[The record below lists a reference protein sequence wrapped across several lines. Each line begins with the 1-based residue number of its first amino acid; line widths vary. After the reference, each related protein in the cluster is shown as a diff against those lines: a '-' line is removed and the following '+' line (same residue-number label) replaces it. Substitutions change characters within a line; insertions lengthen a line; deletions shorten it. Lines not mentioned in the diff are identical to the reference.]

1 MEQFWVAF
9 THVHGVGPARLRHLL
24 AYFGNLK
31 EAWWA
36 EAVDLAESGLPQ
48 AAIEHLITLRKS
60 LQPEKLLDEIHR
72 LGAQVV
78 TLADENYPPLLRET
92 EGSPAVLY
100 VKGTLTAQ
108 DQRAVA
114 VVGTRKASNYGAEMT
129 RRLVVALTQAGVTIV
144 SGLAYGIDVIA
155 HQEALNAGGRTIAVL
170 GCGID
175 ILYPSNHR
183 HVAEKIIKNG
193 ALITEFAPGT
203 EPLPVNFPIRNRII
217 SGMTLGTLVVEA
229 PEKSGA
235 LQTANFAGEQGRDVF
250 AVPGNVTSPNS
261 MGTNM
266 LIQDGAKLVISAEDI
281 LKELNLSQRS
291 AETRQ
296 AVKKLM
302 PANPVEAR
310 IMELL
315 QTEALHVD
323 EISRECQ
330 LSIQETNAI
339 LALMELKGLVF
350 QSAPM
355 TYNINT

>member
-48 AAIEHLITLRKS
+48 AAIAHLITLRKS

-114 VVGTRKASNYGAEMT
+114 VVGTRKASNYGVEMT

-144 SGLAYGIDVIA
+144 SGLAHGIDVIA

-183 HVAEKIIKNG
+183 HVAEKIIENG